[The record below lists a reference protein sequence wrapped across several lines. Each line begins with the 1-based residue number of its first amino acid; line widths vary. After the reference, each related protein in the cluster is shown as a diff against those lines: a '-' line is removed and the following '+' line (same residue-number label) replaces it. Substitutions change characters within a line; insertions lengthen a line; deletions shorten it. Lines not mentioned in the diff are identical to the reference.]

1 MLLFFICII
10 IILFFCLFFVE
21 LKLIIDELKMECI
34 NFKYIIKLKYRIG
47 IYFLGKIK
55 IYEKKYNKDINNTQN
70 KKINNKNNEN
80 NKNKENK
87 ENKVKKYNKV
97 LNRIKIQ
104 TLNLDVNVGTK
115 NEIITAYVVG
125 IVVSI
130 VSVILGIAGKQKY
143 KKNYIYS
150 VNGLYNNENE
160 VYIKLNSIINLKI
173 VNIISILKRGGKK
186 WENIQLKV

>member
-21 LKLIIDELKMECI
+21 LKLIIDEFKMECI

-47 IYFLGKIK
+47 IYFFGKIK

-70 KKINNKNNEN
+70 KKLNNKNN
-80 NKNKENK
+80 ENK
-87 ENKVKKYNKV
+87 ENKVKKYNKA

-104 TLNLDVNVGTK
+104 VLNLDVNVGTK

-186 WENIQLKV
+186 

>member
-186 WENIQLKV
+186 